1 MKIKIIKTTIG
12 IISLLLIIMILALS
26 YFYINNE
33 IYKKEFGKEIELKK
47 LVDDEI
53 NLVDEER
60 ICDIWNDNLVID
72 LGEEGLYFY
81 DLDKGSK
88 YELGIGDAPLI
99 NDKYIVWGEDNEIYL
114 FNILSKKK
122 YQITNENCKLSSYPS
137 IYENKIIWSD
147 NRHDEIPRDGI
158 AKNDIFLYDISTS
171 FEYRIT
177 NSLTP
182 KSDPDIYKDKIVWD
196 DTREGMFV
204 HNIYY
209 TKISIHKEIQIT
221 SDGDSFNPKIW
232 GDKIA
237 YLSAKEGSNQIYV
250 YDINKK
256 SEKKIDISEHVES
269 FDLHENKIVWNYGND
284 IIYLFD
290 ISTDE
295 LTIIINVEDDDGIKV
310 WSPAIWG
317 NKVIFASN
325 KDGSDNIYM
334 YKIPDNTS
342 LYVSLLLIIM
352 ILVIILVILIKI
364 KKKKQKIN
372 ESSLEKDKIEE
383 EINNKSEKQK

>member
-269 FDLHENKIVWNYGND
+269 FDLL
-284 IIYLFD
+284 IYL
-290 ISTDE
+290 
-295 LTIIINVEDDDGIKV
+295 
-310 WSPAIWG
+310 
-317 NKVIFASN
+317 IFQQTN
-325 KDGSDNIYM
+325 
-334 YKIPDNTS
+334 
-342 LYVSLLLIIM
+342 
-352 ILVIILVILIKI
+352 
-364 KKKKQKIN
+364 
-372 ESSLEKDKIEE
+372 
-383 EINNKSEKQK
+383 